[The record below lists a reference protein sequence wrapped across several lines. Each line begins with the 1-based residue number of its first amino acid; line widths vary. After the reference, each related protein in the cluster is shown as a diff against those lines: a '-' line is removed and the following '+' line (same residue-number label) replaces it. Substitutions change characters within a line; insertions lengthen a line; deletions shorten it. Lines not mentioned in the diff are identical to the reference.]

1 MKKLKWLRP
10 RQISMKSQIVGF
22 TQLNRKNVNEEELDN
37 LAGDELSDFRR
48 IGYGEILEDIWVLN
62 AASLIAQEEKSHLE
76 RICISKGYA
85 GEARARGLYTFRFFK
100 DQDPYYVIID
110 DRIPTISL

>member
-1 MKKLKWLRP
+1 M
-10 RQISMKSQIVGF
+10 GF

-62 AASLIAQEEKSHLE
+62 AASLIA
-76 RICISKGYA
+76 
-85 GEARARGLYTFRFFK
+85 
-100 DQDPYYVIID
+100 
-110 DRIPTISL
+110 